1 MCFLFSIQDIPCHDR
16 IPANQDTPCHA
27 RIPARGCPYP
37 EPLFP
42 TRCQNIRCDT
52 RIFGAIPGHPQGD
65 VPTLNH
71 IHRWVA
77 RIFGAMPG
85 HPRHDRTSTIPG
97 HPQGDVP
104 TLNRCPRRD
113 DNRQIVIFI
122 FTIPVCPRR
131 GLDRVG
137 TSPCGCPGL
146 RGPGRRP
153 RVLICTYPAI
163 RHCVSYP
170 LPYCIPPFHGSA
182 PGFQFDGLSRMYL
195 RMAASSL
202 AFRIQ

>member
-1 MCFLFSIQDIPCHDR
+1 
-16 IPANQDTPCHA
+16 
-27 RIPARGCPYP
+27 
-37 EPLFP
+37 
-42 TRCQNIRCDT
+42 
-52 RIFGAIPGHPQGD
+52 
-65 VPTLNH
+65 
-71 IHRWVA
+71 
-77 RIFGAMPG
+77 MPG

-104 TLNRCPRRD
+104 TLNRCSRCVARIFGAIPGHPRHDRASTIPGHPQGDVPTLNRCPRRG

-122 FTIPVCPRR
+122 FTIPCASPARPGQGR
-131 GLDRVG
+131 DIPLRVSWFAG
-137 TSPCGCPGL
+137 SWSPPACPGL

-170 LPYCIPPFHGSA
+170 LPYCIPPFHGSE